1 MPISEIR
8 HFDEHYY
15 SAPDGLRLFARVYG
29 AANATQGTVACLPG
43 LTRNCRDFH
52 NLALHLSGAGKQV
65 VCFDY
70 RGRGQSDY
78 DLDSSRYNV
87 VTEAGDVIAGLDS
100 LLVESADFI
109 GTSRGGIIIH
119 FLAAM
124 RPDLIKFIVFNDI
137 GPVIEVAG
145 LMRIKTGLARSPQ
158 PRDWQDA
165 INIQRNLHGREF
177 PALTL
182 NDWAIHARAIYR
194 DDEQGGIAADFDL
207 NLVKTLQAID
217 PSVPL
222 PTLWPQF
229 DGLAKHRLL
238 VIRGENSKLFAHE
251 TMKEMS
257 TRHKDMQTVTAA
269 GQGHAPMLWT
279 AGLPE
284 RIAAFLT

>member
-1 MPISEIR
+1 MPISETPL
-8 HFDEHYY
+8 FDEHYFL
-15 SAPDGLRLFARVYG
+15 APDGLRLFARVYG
-29 AANATQGTVACLPG
+29 AANAAQGTIACLPG

-52 NLALHLSGAGKQV
+52 HLALHLSGAGKQV

-70 RGRGQSDY
+70 RGRGRSDY
-78 DLDSSRYNV
+78 DPDIGHYNV

-100 LLVESADFI
+100 LSVESADFI

-124 RPDLIKFIVFNDI
+124 RPNLIKSIVFNDI
-137 GPVIEVAG
+137 GPAIEAAG
-145 LMRIKTGLARSPQ
+145 LMRIKAGLTHSPQ
-158 PRDWQDA
+158 PRDWRDA
-165 INIQRNLHGREF
+165 INIQRSLHGREF

-182 NDWAIHARAIYR
+182 SDWEIHARAIYR
-194 DDEQGGIAADFDL
+194 DGGQDGMAADFDP
-207 NLVKTLQAID
+207 NLLKTLQEID

-222 PTLWPQF
+222 PALWPQF

-238 VIRGENSKLFAHE
+238 VIRGENSKLFTRE
-251 TMKEMS
+251 IVEEMS
-257 TRHKDMQTVTAA
+257 KRHADMQTAIVA

-284 RIAAFLT
+284 RIAVFLD